1 MKFPPFRTIAV
12 LLVTLL
18 SVLAVMPNFLSE
30 QTKAGLPGWLPS
42 QEIVLGLDLQGG
54 SHLLL
59 QVNRDD
65 IVEGRISD
73 IRRDARAMLIEAGIG
88 SLITTDGAT
97 LNVELTDASQLD
109 AARQALEPLAQPVDG
124 GIFGGGTSAP
134 EIDISTSGGRILITM
149 TEDAIASRM
158 SSLVAQSL
166 EVIRSRIDEVGT
178 TEPIIQRQGE
188 DRILVQVPG
197 FGDSERLK
205 DLISQTARLTFHLV
219 YPSMSAAQAEAQG
232 LPAGTMIVPST
243 DGFNELL
250 YEDVAIGGEEL
261 VDAQPSFDQNSRPV
275 VSFRFNTQGA
285 ITFGEITSQNVGR
298 RFAIVL
304 DGEVITA
311 PTIQSPITGGTG
323 QISGSFTS
331 ESASDLAVLLRAGAL
346 PATLDV
352 VEERTVGPSLG
363 ADSINAGVTAGL
375 IGTAGVVLFMLAA
388 YGLFGVFA
396 NIALVLNIGMILAAL
411 STLGATL
418 TLPGIAGI
426 VLTVGMAVD
435 SNVLIFER
443 IREELG
449 AGRSPFQAI
458 DSGFKRA
465 MTTVIDANVTTLIA
479 AVVLFFLGSGPVQG
493 FAVTLAIGVLT
504 TMFTAYLVT
513 QLLVTTWFQN
523 RRPKTLKVNILERF
537 LPLEPK
543 LPFMS
548 WRKFGFAFT
557 LVLLVSTVALEAT
570 RGLNLGIDF
579 TGGSAIELQA
589 NDGDAD
595 IGDLRA
601 RLGDLGIGEVQVQE
615 FGSPSDVLVRIGT
628 QDGDETAQQAAV
640 QQVTDAVSE
649 DYEVRRTE
657 AVSGTV
663 SSELAF
669 NGIMGILAAMVG
681 IVIYVW
687 LRFEWQFSVGAILA
701 LIHDVVLTVGLF
713 ALLQLEFNL
722 SSIAAVLTVIGY
734 SLNDTVVIY
743 DRIRENLA
751 KYKRISLSEIINMSL
766 NQTLTRTIL
775 TGGTTALALIALVIF
790 GGEVIRSFTLAMAW
804 GVFVGT
810 YSSIF
815 VSAPI
820 LLYLGVKTRAETEV
834 SDKPKPERRADG
846 AAV

>member
-109 AARQALEPLAQPVDG
+109 AARQVLEPLAQPVDG

-465 MTTVIDANVTTLIA
+465 MTTIIDANVTTLIA

-523 RRPKTLKVNILERF
+523 RRPKILKVNILERF

>member
-109 AARQALEPLAQPVDG
+109 AARQALEPLGQPVDG

-465 MTTVIDANVTTLIA
+465 MTTIIDANVTTLIA

>member
-134 EIDISTSGGRILITM
+134 EIEITISGGRILITM

-465 MTTVIDANVTTLIA
+465 MTTIIDANVTTLIA

>member
-1 MKFPPFRTIAV
+1 
-12 LLVTLL
+12 
-18 SVLAVMPNFLSE
+18 
-30 QTKAGLPGWLPS
+30 
-42 QEIVLGLDLQGG
+42 
-54 SHLLL
+54 
-59 QVNRDD
+59 
-65 IVEGRISD
+65 
-73 IRRDARAMLIEAGIG
+73 
-88 SLITTDGAT
+88 
-97 LNVELTDASQLD
+97 
-109 AARQALEPLAQPVDG
+109 
-124 GIFGGGTSAP
+124 
-134 EIDISTSGGRILITM
+134 
-149 TEDAIASRM
+149 
-158 SSLVAQSL
+158 
-166 EVIRSRIDEVGT
+166 
-178 TEPIIQRQGE
+178 
-188 DRILVQVPG
+188 
-197 FGDSERLK
+197 
-205 DLISQTARLTFHLV
+205 
-219 YPSMSAAQAEAQG
+219 
-232 LPAGTMIVPST
+232 
-243 DGFNELL
+243 
-250 YEDVAIGGEEL
+250 
-261 VDAQPSFDQNSRPV
+261 
-275 VSFRFNTQGA
+275 
-285 ITFGEITSQNVGR
+285 
-298 RFAIVL
+298 
-304 DGEVITA
+304 
-311 PTIQSPITGGTG
+311 
-323 QISGSFTS
+323 
-331 ESASDLAVLLRAGAL
+331 
-346 PATLDV
+346 
-352 VEERTVGPSLG
+352 
-363 ADSINAGVTAGL
+363 
-375 IGTAGVVLFMLAA
+375 MLAA

-465 MTTVIDANVTTLIA
+465 MTTIIDANVTTLIA

>member
-18 SVLAVMPNFLSE
+18 SVLAVLPNFLSE
-30 QTKAGLPGWLPS
+30 QTKAGLPDWLPN

-54 SHLLL
+54 SPLLL

-73 IRRDARAMLIEAGIG
+73 IRRDARATLIEAGIG

-97 LNVELTDASQLD
+97 LNVELTDPSQLD
-109 AARQALEPLAQPVDG
+109 AAQAALEPLAQPAEG
-124 GIFGGGTSAP
+124 GIFGGGTAAP
-134 EIDISTSGGRILITM
+134 EIDIATSGGRILITLP
-149 TEDAIASRM
+149 EDAISSRM

-219 YPSMSAAQAEAQG
+219 YPSMSAAQAQAQG

-243 DGFNELL
+243 DGFDELL

-261 VDAQPSFDQNSRPV
+261 VDAQPSFDQNSQPV

-285 ITFGEITSQNVGR
+285 ITFGEITSENVGR

-304 DGEVITA
+304 DGQVITA
-311 PTIQSPITGGTG
+311 PTIQQSITGGTG
-323 QISGSFTS
+323 QISGNFTS

-346 PATLDV
+346 PATLDI

-465 MTTVIDANVTTLIA
+465 MTTIIDANVTTLIA

-557 LVLLVSTVALEAT
+557 LVLLVSTVALEAS

-595 IGDLRA
+595 IGDLRT

-640 QQVTDAVSE
+640 QQVTDAVAE

-669 NGIMGILAAMVG
+669 NGIVGILVAMLG

-687 LRFEWQFSVGAILA
+687 LRFEWQFSVGAIMA
-701 LIHDVVLTVGLF
+701 LVHDVVLTVGLF

-810 YSSIF
+810 YSSVF